1 MQFQI
6 DTLVWP
12 LQALGALVVHIYAG
26 KTPIHIKVK
35 SEGGG
40 EEEEEERSERQR
52 QRGRGERSERGE
64 RSCFRGRR

>member
-40 EEEEEERSERQR
+40 EEEEEERRERQR
-52 QRGRGERSERGE
+52 QRER
-64 RSCFRGRR
+64 